1 MDSMFH
7 DATSFNQDLCAWG
20 DKCQYDDAFDI
31 FVNSGCT
38 YQDEPQ
44 VDQKGPFCASDCIGD
59 TPSPAITLQ
68 SSGDVYYNCG
78 SVSTAVFSSLML
90 MILLGLF
97 YG

>member
-1 MDSMFH
+1 MDSMF
-7 DATSFNQDLCAWG
+7 DGATSFNQDLCACG
-20 DKCQYDDAFDI
+20 NKCQYDDAFDI
-31 FVNSGCT
+31 FANTGCT
-38 YQDEPQ
+38 YQDDPQ
-44 VDQKGPFCASDCIGD
+44 EDKKGPFCASDCIGD